1 MTFLDVVLFLCCL
14 SPSVVTYR
22 ANDQSAPLAGA
33 PANDPLSDGDSSK
46 SSSLSNPIRTRT
58 NFPETWLW
66 QNLLVNGYHP
76 YISIHHHHVV
86 FFLFRWWTRKKRWK
100 ELTAFAKERMCAGR
114 VFVCWCVIK
123 LVSSFCYLFPAI
135 FPKLKGEIFWKN
147 VWNGRTKVAHFF
159 NNWKKIK
166 M

>member
-86 FFLFRWWTRKKRWK
+86 FLSFPVVDTKKK
-100 ELTAFAKERMCAGR
+100 VEGTNSFCQGKN
-114 VFVCWCVIK
+114 VCWTSVC
-123 LVSSFCYLFPAI
+123 LLMCDQTSFFLLLSFPC
-135 FPKLKGEIFWKN
+135 N
-147 VWNGRTKVAHFF
+147 FF
-159 NNWKKIK
+159 LN
-166 M
+166 